1 MAVPREPLMHHP
13 ADDRGKRPSAPPRPS
28 PPHYLPI
35 ERHRFLRSFHH
46 AFEGIIYATR
56 TEPNMRVHF
65 IIAALVLL
73 ATLVLRLDRYYVV
86 ATITLIAQV
95 LSLELMNTAIE
106 AIVDLLTVA
115 HHPLAKSAKDA
126 AAGAVLIAAIGAALC
141 AYLIFY
147 QGILSGGAR
156 VFAAVQSVPANVALI
171 ALAVVAIATVFAKA
185 WFGRGS
191 ALQGGAVSGHAALA
205 FAVATILALFYQ
217 KPLAALLAYFG
228 AFLVAQSRVEARIHR
243 PFEVFWGA
251 VLGALVALVL
261 YLLVR
266 PHVML

>member
-1 MAVPREPLMHHP
+1 MHHP
-13 ADDRGKRPSAPPRPS
+13 ADDRAKRPSAPLRAGE
-28 PPHYLPI
+28 PHYLPI
-35 ERHRFLRSFHH
+35 DRSRFFRSFHH

-56 TEPNMRVHF
+56 SEPNMRVHF

-73 ATLVLRLDRYYVV
+73 ATLILRLDRYYVV
-86 ATITLIAQV
+86 ATLMLIALV
-95 LSLELMNTAIE
+95 LGMELMNTAIE

-115 HHPLAKSAKDA
+115 HHPLAKNAKDA
-126 AAGAVLIAAIGAALC
+126 AAGAVLVAAVGATLS

-147 QGILSGGAR
+147 QGIISGGDR

-171 ALAVVAIATVFAKA
+171 CLAVVAIATIFAKA
-185 WFGRGS
+185 WVGRGS

-205 FAVATILALFYQ
+205 FAIATMLALFYQ
-217 KPLAALLAYFG
+217 KPLAAILAYCG

-251 VLGALVALVL
+251 ILGTLFALAI